1 MGLAR
6 DGLRGAPA
14 DRSEVRSLLRYAAV
28 MSPESKFRRVSRMMA
43 WQLLAGLVL
52 GVLFWEL
59 FGKALLSMK
68 YGSVGSSVTCA
79 PDVQRALAEF
89 DSGLR
94 LSALI
99 GALAF
104 VVVVA
109 LIRRKLH
116 KRSESG
122 AVVPAETGSKDV
134 APGPQQGI

>member
-1 MGLAR
+1 
-6 DGLRGAPA
+6 
-14 DRSEVRSLLRYAAV
+14 
-28 MSPESKFRRVSRMMA
+28 MMA

-68 YGSVGSSVTCA
+68 YGSVGSSVTCS

-109 LIRRKLH
+109 LIRRQLR
-116 KRSESG
+116 KRSQSKG
-122 AVVPAETGSKDV
+122 AAPAETPRNDA
-134 APGPQQGI
+134 APGPDKG

>member
-1 MGLAR
+1 
-6 DGLRGAPA
+6 
-14 DRSEVRSLLRYAAV
+14 
-28 MSPESKFRRVSRMMA
+28 MMA

-104 VVVVA
+104 VVLVA
-109 LIRRKLH
+109 LIRRQLH
-116 KRSESG
+116 KRSKSAG
-122 AVVPAETGSKDV
+122 AGPSETHRNAAETPK
-134 APGPQQGI
+134 PPQG

>member
-1 MGLAR
+1 
-6 DGLRGAPA
+6 
-14 DRSEVRSLLRYAAV
+14 
-28 MSPESKFRRVSRMMA
+28 MSTESGFRRFMRMMA

-68 YGSVGSSVTCA
+68 YGSVGSSVTCS

-109 LIRRKLH
+109 LIRRQVR
-116 KRSESG
+116 KRSK
-122 AVVPAETGSKDV
+122 AAAAVPAETQARKIE
-134 APGPQQGI
+134 QG

>member
-1 MGLAR
+1 
-6 DGLRGAPA
+6 
-14 DRSEVRSLLRYAAV
+14 
-28 MSPESKFRRVSRMMA
+28 MMA

-109 LIRRKLH
+109 LVRRRLH
-116 KRSESG
+116 SKSAGAAPSETPQN
-122 AVVPAETGSKDV
+122 AKQPESK
-134 APGPQQGI
+134 QG

>member
-1 MGLAR
+1 MAT
-6 DGLRGAPA
+6 
-14 DRSEVRSLLRYAAV
+14 
-28 MSPESKFRRVSRMMA
+28 ESKFRRFSRMMA

-59 FGKALLSMK
+59 FGKALLAMK
-68 YGSVGSSVTCA
+68 YGSVGSSVTCS

-104 VVVVA
+104 VVLVA
-109 LIRRKLH
+109 LIRRQLH
-116 KRSESG
+116 KRSKPAG
-122 AVVPAETGSKDV
+122 AGPSEPQRNAAETPK
-134 APGPQQGI
+134 PPQG

>member
-1 MGLAR
+1 MTT
-6 DGLRGAPA
+6 
-14 DRSEVRSLLRYAAV
+14 
-28 MSPESKFRRVSRMMA
+28 ESTFRRVSRMIA

-79 PDVQRALAEF
+79 PDVQRALSEF

-99 GALAF
+99 GALCF

-109 LIRRKLH
+109 LIRRQLR
-116 KRSESG
+116 KRSKSAG
-122 AVVPAETGSKDV
+122 AAASAPSLTSRNDEK
-134 APGPQQGI
+134 PGPEQG

>member
-1 MGLAR
+1 M
-6 DGLRGAPA
+6 A
-14 DRSEVRSLLRYAAV
+14 DQTRFRRLLRIV
-28 MSPESKFRRVSRMMA
+28 G

-59 FGKALLSMK
+59 FGQALLSMK

-104 VVVVA
+104 VVLVA
-109 LIRRKLH
+109 LIRRQLR
-116 KRSESG
+116 KRSKSRLDG
-122 AVVPAETGSKDV
+122 TGT
-134 APGPQQGI
+134 AG